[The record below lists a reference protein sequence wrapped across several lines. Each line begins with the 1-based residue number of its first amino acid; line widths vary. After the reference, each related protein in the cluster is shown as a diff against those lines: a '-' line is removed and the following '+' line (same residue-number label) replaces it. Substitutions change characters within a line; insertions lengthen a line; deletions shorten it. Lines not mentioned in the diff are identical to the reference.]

1 MYVALDIQQTEVLR
15 EVVERSLKELRIE
28 SAHTDSREF
37 RDMLHRRERIL
48 EQLLSKLAVEPPAVG
63 I

>member
-1 MYVALDIQQTEVLR
+1 MYVALDTQQTEVLR
-15 EVVERSLKELRIE
+15 EVLDSSLKQLRTE

-48 EQLLSKLAVEPPAVG
+48 EQLVSKLAVEPPTVG
-63 I
+63 M